1 MSTAGGGGARGG
13 VITSN
18 KAATRLTVQVIDGSF
33 LRTTADISIS
43 IFQIDQ
49 SWTINICDRFKD
61 KLLFSKVTKMPFHGD
76 GYLIS

>member
-33 LRTTADISIS
+33 LRTTADISSFFRLTKVGPSTSVIAS
-43 IFQIDQ
+43 KTNYF
-49 SWTINICDRFKD
+49 SP
-61 KLLFSKVTKMPFHGD
+61 KLQRCLFMEMD
-76 GYLIS
+76 I